1 MGITQTEIRA
11 AIKEILEE
19 MIEMYD
25 LPTTEITDE
34 LLLIETLGFSSVD
47 IMHLLA
53 SVDMRFERHLPYDKI
68 MLKNDEY
75 VADLSFGE
83 IVSFVY
89 ENFDFAS
96 QGPKQMS

>member
-1 MGITQTEIRA
+1 MEITQTEIRE
-11 AIKEILEE
+11 AIKEILHE
-19 MIEMYD
+19 MIELYD

-47 IMHLLA
+47 IMHMLA

-75 VADLSFGE
+75 VTDLSFGE
-83 IVSFVY
+83 IVNFVHD
-89 ENFDFAS
+89 NFGFAS
-96 QGPKQMS
+96 TGPKQMS

>member
-1 MGITQTEIRA
+1 MERTLPEIRD
-11 AIKEILEE
+11 AIKDILDE

-25 LPTTEITDE
+25 LPATEIKDD

-47 IMHLLA
+47 IMHMLA

-75 VADLSFGE
+75 VTDLSFGE
-83 IVSFVY
+83 IVNYVI
-89 ENFDFAS
+89 ENEETNN
-96 QGPKQMS
+96 KRR

>member
-1 MGITQTEIRA
+1 MELTKTEIRE

-75 VADLSFGE
+75 VTDLGFGE
-83 IVSFVY
+83 IVNFVHD
-89 ENFDFAS
+89 NFDAAS
-96 QGPKQMS
+96 TGPKQM

>member
-1 MGITQTEIRA
+1 MEITQTEIRE
-11 AIKEILEE
+11 AIKEILHE

-34 LLLIETLGFSSVD
+34 LLLIKTLGFSSVD
-47 IMHLLA
+47 IMHMLA

-75 VADLSFGE
+75 VTDLSFGE
-83 IVSFVY
+83 IVNFVHD
-89 ENFDFAS
+89 NFGLAS
-96 QGPKQMS
+96 TGPKQMS

>member
-1 MGITQTEIRA
+1 MERTLPEIRD
-11 AIKEILEE
+11 AIKDSLDE

-25 LPTTEITDE
+25 LPATEIKDD

-47 IMHLLA
+47 IMHMLA

-75 VADLSFGE
+75 VTDLSFGE
-83 IVSFVY
+83 IVNFVH

-96 QGPKQMS
+96 TGPKKMS

>member
-1 MGITQTEIRA
+1 MEKTKAEIRE
-11 AIKEILEE
+11 AIKEILDE

-47 IMHLLA
+47 IMHFLA

-68 MLKNDEY
+68 MLKNGEY
-75 VADLSFGE
+75 VSDLSFGE
-83 IVSFVY
+83 VVDFVFD
-89 ENFDFAS
+89 NFDFAS
-96 QGPKQMS
+96 SEPKQMS

>member
-1 MGITQTEIRA
+1 MEITLPEIRD
-11 AIKEILEE
+11 AIKDILDE

-25 LPTTEITDE
+25 LPPTVINDD

-47 IMHLLA
+47 IMHMLA

-75 VADLSFGE
+75 VTDLSFGE
-83 IVSFVY
+83 IVNFVH

-96 QGPKQMS
+96 AGPKKMS

>member
-1 MGITQTEIRA
+1 MEMTQTEIRE
-11 AIKEILEE
+11 AIKEILNE
-19 MIEMYD
+19 MIDMYD
-25 LPTTEITDE
+25 LPATEITDE

-47 IMHLLA
+47 IMHMLA

-75 VADLSFGE
+75 VTDLSFRE
-83 IVSFVY
+83 IVNFVH

-96 QGPKQMS
+96 TDPKQMS

>member
-1 MGITQTEIRA
+1 MEITLPEIRD
-11 AIKEILEE
+11 AIKDILDE

-25 LPTTEITDE
+25 LPATEINDD

-47 IMHLLA
+47 IMHMLA

-75 VADLSFGE
+75 VTDLSFGE
-83 IVSFVY
+83 IVNFVH

-96 QGPKQMS
+96 AGPKKMS